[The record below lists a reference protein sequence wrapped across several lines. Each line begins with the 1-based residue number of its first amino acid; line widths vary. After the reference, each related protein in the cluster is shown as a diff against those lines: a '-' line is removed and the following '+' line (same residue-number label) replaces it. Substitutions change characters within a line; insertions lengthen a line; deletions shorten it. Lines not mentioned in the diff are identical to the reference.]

1 MKINLKKFLR
11 QAAENSNI
19 PSSVWSVNKLKSYI
33 REKTKTINQTIAEYD
48 NAVALGTLSSS
59 AILDDA
65 IADLQYLSTGKT
77 TGKRKIK
84 MGMTGKTKAQL
95 LIQARALQSFEKI
108 DIYSPAAIKQ
118 REEKEQKRMNA
129 FNRNWGANLNK
140 KEWRSVTR
148 ILNAVRDILDDF
160 GYEDL
165 EVKGSI
171 VQMLTEQVK
180 KGKITPQK
188 LIKIIEKI
196 NRAKKR
202 KKLKFST
209 SRDAGLYFLHE
220 LSKMVSEN

>member
-77 TGKRKIK
+77 NGKRKIK
-84 MGMTGKTKAQL
+84 MGMTGKSKAQL

-108 DIYSPAAIKQ
+108 DIYSPAAIKE

-140 KEWRSVTR
+140 EEWRSVTR

-202 KKLKFST
+202 KKITFTT

-220 LSKMVSEN
+220 LTKMISEN